1 MLHIS
6 TVFVSKP
13 EHISYAEAMSRMRM
27 WLDFRK
33 IETSSFKLAPE
44 GREGFE
50 ITFGTNSHA
59 VLFQSESTWPP
70 PQALQVPAASVLR
83 LATSAPLCRQPTK
96 PAEASGAKVR
106 FGGTVRARSV
116 VPGWQRIVRKP
127 IRSRSV
133 GAWGTARCRTMPSN
147 ARLHHGGLGIACC
160 RADGDT
166 GPVDGAPS
174 GPGSRADPPV
184 IRWMRAG
191 YQALLR
197 RLADRP
203 HTLAPE

>member
-44 GREGFE
+44 GRKASRLPSARTATRCCSRASLCG
-50 ITFGTNSHA
+50 
-59 VLFQSESTWPP
+59 PRRKP
-70 PQALQVPAASVLR
+70 YQVPAASVIR

-116 VPGWQRIVRKP
+116 APGWQRIARKRAFVDGMEP
-127 IRSRSV
+127 P
-133 GAWGTARCRTMPSN
+133 ATAAMETGKSARAEITFVSPVSRCRS
-147 ARLHHGGLGIACC
+147 C
-160 RADGDT
+160 
-166 GPVDGAPS
+166 
-174 GPGSRADPPV
+174 
-184 IRWMRAG
+184 
-191 YQALLR
+191 
-197 RLADRP
+197 
-203 HTLAPE
+203 